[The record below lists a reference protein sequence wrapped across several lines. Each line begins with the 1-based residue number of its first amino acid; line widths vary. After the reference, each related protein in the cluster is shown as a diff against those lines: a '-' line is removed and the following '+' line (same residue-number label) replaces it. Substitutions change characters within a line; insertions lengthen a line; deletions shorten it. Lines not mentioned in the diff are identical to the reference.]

1 MIRQIV
7 FFGVFVLFAFFL
19 MSRKS
24 NLVPDSVHSFDAKKQ
39 LTRGKVVIN
48 KGVAIVA
55 FEWTKTIQSRERRL
69 KIPLVNIL
77 GSILCPV
84 NAYIRMC
91 KVIPTPDDSP
101 AFVLRKQY
109 RLVPVTYPQ
118 FLGKLRYII
127 NKTGRVSE
135 LYSSHSFRRGG
146 ATFVF
151 HSHTPSELI
160 QSHGDWENDA
170 NKVYLEFSIADKI
183 SVARDMAN
191 YI

>member
-1 MIRQIV
+1 
-7 FFGVFVLFAFFL
+7 

-39 LTRGKVVIN
+39 LTRGKVFIN
-48 KGVAIVA
+48 KGVAIVT
-55 FEWTKTIQSRERRL
+55 FEWTKTIQSGERRL
-69 KIPLVNIL
+69 KIPLVNIP
-77 GSILCPV
+77 GSVLCPV

-91 KVIPTPDDSP
+91 NVIPAPDDSP
-101 AFVLRKQY
+101 ALVLRKHS

-118 FLGKLRYII
+118 FLSKLRYII

-146 ATFVF
+146 ATFDF
-151 HSHTPSELI
+151 RSHIPSELI
-160 QSHGDWENDA
+160 QLHGDWASDA
-170 NKVYLEFSIADKI
+170 YKVYLEFSLADNI

>member
-1 MIRQIV
+1 
-7 FFGVFVLFAFFL
+7 

-39 LTRGKVVIN
+39 LPRGKVFIS

-55 FEWTKTIQSRERRL
+55 LEWTNSIQPGERRL
-69 KIPLVNIL
+69 KIPLVYIP
-77 GSILCPV
+77 GSVLCHV

-91 KVIPTPDDSP
+91 KVIPAPDDSP
-101 AFVLRKQY
+101 AFVLRKHY

-118 FLGKLRYII
+118 CLSKLRYII

-135 LYSSHSFRRGG
+135 LYSSHSFRRSG
-146 ATFVF
+146 ATFAF
-151 HSHTPSELI
+151 RSHIPSKLI

-170 NKVYLEFSIADKI
+170 YKVYLEFSIADKI